1 MENEKLE
8 VQSTFNNDVIE
19 VLVEE
24 GEVENED
31 KND

>member
-8 VQSTFNNDVIE
+8 VQSTFNNDAIE
-19 VLVEE
+19 ILVEE

-31 KND
+31 KNN